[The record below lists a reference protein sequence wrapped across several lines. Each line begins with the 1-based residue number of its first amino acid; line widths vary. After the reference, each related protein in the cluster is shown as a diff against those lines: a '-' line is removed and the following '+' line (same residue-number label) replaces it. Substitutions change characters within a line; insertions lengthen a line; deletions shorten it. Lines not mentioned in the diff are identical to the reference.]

1 MDGLNFEYN
10 ILKTRCSMKFIVTGQ
25 QKYYSS
31 DFAIEIAGKIQLGAY
46 ITGDPYTSSYII

>member
-1 MDGLNFEYN
+1 
-10 ILKTRCSMKFIVTGQ
+10 MKFIVTGQ